1 MSGDWCSPSLLV
13 TARFGSLIIPPPHTH
28 TFPLIMSELC
38 FLHGGEKVERGQ
50 LPG

>member
-1 MSGDWCSPSLLV
+1 MSEDWCSPSLLG
-13 TARFGSLIIPPPHTH
+13 TARFASLIIPPPH